1 MDHYS
6 ILDHSSP
13 PAAGLTAAA
22 SASVPQSSSISA
34 KIAAANTLLPS
45 PSETVPR
52 FPGEDAGRSL
62 AEMAHRDLDAA
73 LQLLAERAQYIT
85 GASGTAIAL
94 RRGEHNDMVCR
105 AAAGSSAP
113 DLGAL
118 LSMEHGLSGECV
130 RTRQLLRCDDAER
143 DSRVNHEVC
152 RELGIASVIV
162 MPIVGHEQVLG
173 IFELLSGKP
182 RAFDERDLSA
192 LLRLSEMVETAVKH
206 ALPAQIAPSLHEVAV
221 AASQPSVEAEKV
233 VEEEVRP
240 PLPEPL
246 VPEQVAASA
255 VTSEPAPVLAQ
266 PAVPSQDA
274 PPQEAPPAKEVAE
287 PPAGKKAL
295 FWSAALRAQGGEPP
309 KENTQAVAVPPV
321 LRNFQKCEACGFPV
335 SPGRTFCVECEE
347 KQWRGQRSAQ
357 ATPPLAKLPRQA
369 NQLQSSESKPTIP
382 DKNAQEA
389 STQAFHPDQLSMAL
403 VVENESA
410 TAVPEPDL
418 TRAPKELKPVTA
430 AALEVAGAPQSS
442 ATTALPSACELSSPA
457 DVPSSNDVTLFLSS
471 AIQSESWFASNK
483 YALMALL
490 AVAGVIGAVAWLR

>member
-6 ILDHSSP
+6 ILDHSSS
-13 PAAGLTAAA
+13 PAAGFTAAA

-45 PSETVPR
+45 PSETLPR

-143 DSRVNHEVC
+143 DPRVNREVC

-162 MPIVGHEQVLG
+162 MPIVGDEQVLG

-192 LLRLSEMVETAVKH
+192 LLRLSEMVEAAVKH
-206 ALPAQIAPSLHEVAV
+206 ALPAQIAPALPDVAV
-221 AASQPSVEAEKV
+221 AESQSVEAAGV
-233 VEEEVRP
+233 VEEEIKIP
-240 PLPEPL
+240 QPEPL
-246 VPEQVAASA
+246 VPERLIRLCREFRPRPRS
-255 VTSEPAPVLAQ
+255 
-266 PAVPSQDA
+266 
-274 PPQEAPPAKEVAE
+274 
-287 PPAGKKAL
+287 
-295 FWSAALRAQGGEPP
+295 LR
-309 KENTQAVAVPPV
+309 
-321 LRNFQKCEACGFPV
+321 R
-335 SPGRTFCVECEE
+335 
-347 KQWRGQRSAQ
+347 
-357 ATPPLAKLPRQA
+357 
-369 NQLQSSESKPTIP
+369 
-382 DKNAQEA
+382 
-389 STQAFHPDQLSMAL
+389 
-403 VVENESA
+403 
-410 TAVPEPDL
+410 
-418 TRAPKELKPVTA
+418 
-430 AALEVAGAPQSS
+430 PQSLRRPRFPLKKLRQPKKLLNRQQRRNHCS
-442 ATTALPSACELSSPA
+442 GQPRCAPRARNHP
-457 DVPSSNDVTLFLSS
+457 
-471 AIQSESWFASNK
+471 NK
-483 YALMALL
+483 TRRRC
-490 AVAGVIGAVAWLR
+490 LRS

>member
-22 SASVPQSSSISA
+22 SASAPESSSISA

-52 FPGEDAGRSL
+52 FPGMDAGRSL

-143 DSRVNHEVC
+143 DPRVNREVC

-162 MPIVGHEQVLG
+162 MPIVGDEQVLG
-173 IFELLSGKP
+173 VFELLSGKP

-192 LLRLSEMVETAVKH
+192 LLRLSEMVEAAVRH
-206 ALPAQIAPSLHEVAV
+206 TLPAQIAPQPRQV
-221 AASQPSVEAEKV
+221 AAEEKQPPVEKV
-233 VEEEVRP
+233 VEEEVKTA
-240 PLPEPL
+240 LPEPT
-246 VPEQVAASA
+246 AAVS
-255 VTSEPAPVLAQ
+255 SEAAPVLAS
-266 PAVPSQDA
+266 PAIL
-274 PPQEAPPAKEVAE
+274 PQETPPEKEIAE
-287 PPAGKKAL
+287 PAAGKKAL
-295 FWSAALRAQGGEPP
+295 FWSAAVRAQGTEPS
-309 KENTQAVAVPPV
+309 KQNSEASAVPAV

-335 SPGRTFCVECEE
+335 SQGRTFCVECEE
-347 KQWRGQRSAQ
+347 KQWRGQRIAQ
-357 ATPPLAKLPRQA
+357 PPVQQA
-369 NQLQSSESKPTIP
+369 PVPQQSNQLQSPELKQHIP
-382 DKNAQEA
+382 DKNAQEIDKNA
-389 STQAFHPDQLSMAL
+389 QEIFIQDSHPDQLSMPLL
-403 VVENESA
+403 VESEA
-410 TAVPEPDL
+410 AVAVPESEVTKIL
-418 TRAPKELKPVTA
+418 EEVKP
-430 AALEVAGAPQSS
+430 
-442 ATTALPSACELSSPA
+442 
-457 DVPSSNDVTLFLSS
+457 VPSSAVEATAPPQTLATTSLPSSADAGASAPADALSSSEAALFLSS
-471 AIQSESWFASNK
+471 ALQSESWFASNK
-483 YALMALL
+483 YVLMALL
-490 AVAGVIGAVAWLR
+490 VVALVIGGIAWLR

>member
-6 ILDHSSP
+6 ILDHSSS

-22 SASVPQSSSISA
+22 SASAPQSSSISA

-143 DSRVNHEVC
+143 DPRVNREVC

-162 MPIVGHEQVLG
+162 MPIVGDEQVLG

-192 LLRLSEMVETAVKH
+192 LLRLSEMVEAAVKH
-206 ALPAQIAPSLHEVAV
+206 ALPPLVAPQVSEAIVAE
-221 AASQPSVEAEKV
+221 SQPPVEKA
-233 VEEEVRP
+233 VEEEAKT
-240 PLPEPL
+240 PLPEAIT
-246 VPEQVAASA
+246 AAA
-255 VTSEPAPVLAQ
+255 VSPDPAAPVLA
-266 PAVPSQDA
+266 PPVVVPL
-274 PPQEAPPAKEVAE
+274 EAQPAKEIKEIVE
-287 PPAGKKAL
+287 PPAAKKVL
-295 FWSAALRAQGGEPP
+295 FWSAALRAQSGEPP
-309 KENTQAVAVPPV
+309 KQNAEASVVPPV
-321 LRNFQKCEACGFPV
+321 LRNFQKCQACGFPV
-335 SPGRTFCVECEE
+335 SQGRTFCVECEE
-347 KQWRGQRSAQ
+347 KQWRGQRMAQ
-357 ATPPLAKLPRQA
+357 ATASQVPVPQQS
-369 NQLQSSESKPTIP
+369 NQLQSPELKQSAP
-382 DKNAQEA
+382 DKNAQEILIQD
-389 STQAFHPDQLSMAL
+389 SQPDQLSMPL
-403 VVENESA
+403 EVENEPAVAVPKSEVSKVPQELEPVALAVVEVADTPQTLGA
-410 TAVPEPDL
+410 TASPSSSDGGAN
-418 TRAPKELKPVTA
+418 APA
-430 AALEVAGAPQSS
+430 DA
-442 ATTALPSACELSSPA
+442 LSSNEA
-457 DVPSSNDVTLFLSS
+457 ALFLSS
-471 AIQSESWFASNK
+471 ALRSESWFASNK
-483 YALMALL
+483 YVLAALL
-490 AVAGVIGAVAWLR
+490 MVALVIGGIAWLR

>member
-13 PAAGLTAAA
+13 PASGFAGAA
-22 SASVPQSSSISA
+22 SASAPQSSSISA

-45 PSETVPR
+45 PSESLPR

-143 DSRVNHEVC
+143 DPRVNREVC

-162 MPIVGHEQVLG
+162 MPIVGDEQVLG

-192 LLRLSEMVETAVKH
+192 LLRLSEMVEAAVKH
-206 ALPAQIAPSLHEVAV
+206 ALPAQIAPPLPEVAIP
-221 AASQPSVEAEKV
+221 ASQPAVKTEKLVAEKV
-233 VEEEVRP
+233 AEEEVRP
-240 PLPEPL
+240 SLPEPP
-246 VPEQVAASA
+246 VPVPVTASA
-255 VTSEPAPVLAQ
+255 VSSEPAVLAK
-266 PAVPSQDA
+266 PAVTSQEAPTQESPALEA
-274 PPQEAPPAKEVAE
+274 PPQEAPPAREVAE

-295 FWSAALRAQGGEPP
+295 FWSAALRAQGESP
-309 KENTQAVAVPPV
+309 KENTQA
-321 LRNFQKCEACGFPV
+321 
-335 SPGRTFCVECEE
+335 
-347 KQWRGQRSAQ
+347 
-357 ATPPLAKLPRQA
+357 
-369 NQLQSSESKPTIP
+369 
-382 DKNAQEA
+382 
-389 STQAFHPDQLSMAL
+389 
-403 VVENESA
+403 
-410 TAVPEPDL
+410 
-418 TRAPKELKPVTA
+418 A
-430 AALEVAGAPQSS
+430 A
-442 ATTALPSACELSSPA
+442 
-457 DVPSSNDVTLFLSS
+457 
-471 AIQSESWFASNK
+471 
-483 YALMALL
+483 
-490 AVAGVIGAVAWLR
+490 